1 MRLRYVAQQLR
12 PPPRR
17 FRSLTFVPHP
27 LLQAAWVLVGAS
39 ESVAAPGQP
48 RPSNAALPSDG
59 AGDEI
64 PWKLLLSSKP
74 VWALSLAHAASNF
87 FLYFGVQTSPSSPPR
102 PPLPQ
107 PTLTTTATTTHYHL
121 HPPPTHTSNYV
132 TLALAWLPIY
142 FSYTFGL
149 DASASAA
156 ASEAPF
162 AAGAVGGIAAGIVC
176 DKLAAQT
183 GSLTRARKLTQ
194 SVAFVGPAVG
204 LLTLAWM
211 GEGGTLTREGA
222 ELIFTASVGCQSFSA
237 AGFGCA
243 SQDIST
249 RYAALLYGTTSV
261 LGVAAGATAQVGTG
275 IALEVFDRD
284 FAPVFGVTA
293 LVEFLGLA
301 AWWLWWSS
309 DERIFE

>member
-1 MRLRYVAQQLR
+1 MEAAPVVEAGLGTLFGACGVKL
-12 PPPRR
+12 
-17 FRSLTFVPHP
+17 LP
-27 LLQAAWVLVGAS
+27 LLWCA
-39 ESVAAPGQP
+39 
-48 RPSNAALPSDG
+48 D
-59 AGDEI
+59 
-64 PWKLLLSSKP
+64 
-74 VWALSLAHAASNF
+74 
-87 FLYFGVQTSPSSPPR
+87 
-102 PPLPQ
+102 
-107 PTLTTTATTTHYHL
+107 LTIFATTATFASTNPHDHCHHHPL
-121 HPPPTHTSNYV
+121 SPPPPPTHTSNYV